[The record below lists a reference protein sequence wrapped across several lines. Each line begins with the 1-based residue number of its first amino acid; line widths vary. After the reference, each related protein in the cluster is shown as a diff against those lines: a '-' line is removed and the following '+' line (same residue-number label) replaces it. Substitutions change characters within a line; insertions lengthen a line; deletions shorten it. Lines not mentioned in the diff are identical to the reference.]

1 VVAVD
6 FTRREQII
14 IIVIIIIM
22 ISGTGVLF
30 WTKQK
35 PVVAQPTVPPV
46 EKMKEPV
53 VPKNVVVH
61 IAGAVMQAGVFTL
74 PAGSRVMDALKIAGG
89 PSQGADLNAI
99 NLAALLVDGQ
109 QIRIPSLDEPGYIN
123 QSVTVRGSKTADA
136 KVSIN
141 MADLNALDT
150 LPGIGPSMAQKIID
164 YRRANGPFQSLED
177 LKKVPGIGES
187 KYQNLKE
194 KITL

>member
-1 VVAVD
+1 MN

-22 ISGTGVLF
+22 ICGTGVMF
-30 WTKQK
+30 WAKQK
-35 PVVAQPTVPPV
+35 PVVAQPNVQSV
-46 EKMKEPV
+46 EKTKEPV
-53 VPKNVVVH
+53 APKNVVVH
-61 IAGAVMQAGVFTL
+61 ISGAVMQAGVFTL
-74 PAGSRVMDALKIAGG
+74 PAGSRVTDALKIAGG
-89 PSQGADLNAI
+89 PMQGADLNAI

-109 QIRIPSLDEPGYIN
+109 QIRVPNQGEPGYTN
-123 QSVTVRGSKTADA
+123 QTVQGRNGSKTTDV

-164 YRRANGPFQSLED
+164 YRSANGPFQSLED
-177 LKKVPGIGES
+177 IKKVPGIGES